1 MYVYIYINN
10 ITYISKFLLGL
21 SKFWDSKRMS
31 LTLEIQMELIQTGE
45 MWKLADFQVPT
56 TCVSHISHMIQVSQL
71 AIPSGPRG
79 RNFPPAMEVA
89 NGLQTAIMEHE
100 GDQSQW
106 TQGNRFLTQQLGFP
120 IFGPPNDDG

>member
-1 MYVYIYINN
+1 
-10 ITYISKFLLGL
+10 
-21 SKFWDSKRMS
+21 MS

-79 RNFPPAMEVA
+79 RNFPTAMEVA
-89 NGLQTAIMEHE
+89 NGLQTEFMEHE
-100 GDQSQW
+100 GDQCQW
-106 TQGNRFLTQQLGFP
+106 TQGNRFLTQQVGFP
-120 IFGPPNDDG
+120 FFGPPNDDG